1 MENANFNQLVSFV
14 FGIANDCLVDV
25 YDVGDYR
32 KIILPMIV
40 LRRFDAV
47 LEPTKQAVLAMKQK
61 LDAAGIMEQDVAL
74 CSVAHEAF
82 CNSSPFTLSDLKS
95 RTNQQQLKQ
104 DFILYLD
111 GFSKNVQDKINTLID
126 GKKLAKNASYFAF
139 TATPKN
145 KTLEV
150 FGREEIQP
158 DGSKRFFPH
167 YVYTM
172 KQAIEEHFIMDVLR
186 YYTPIQSFYKLSK
199 TVEDD
204 PLFDKKKAQRLL
216 RYYVES
222 NQYAIEQKAGII
234 VEHFHT
240 EVIGRGK
247 IGGRARAMVITSG
260 IPRAI
265 EYYKAINALLE
276 QRKSPY
282 KTIIAFSGT
291 TKYEGREVTEADLN
305 GFTSSKIERTFKKDP
320 YRILIVA
327 NKFQTGFDEPL
338 LHTMYV
344 DKGLS
349 DIKAVQT
356 LSRLNR
362 SAPDK
367 NDTFILD
374 FVNDPGVIK
383 AAFDKYYKTTILS
396 GETDVNKLNDQISEM
411 ESLQVYTHEDVDSFV
426 EAYLDN
432 APREELDPI
441 LDRCTENYKELIP
454 EEQILF
460 KSNAKGFVRTYNF
473 LSAILPY
480 GSVEWEKLS
489 IFLKLLIGKLPSPAE
504 DDNISGLLEDID
516 LESYRAVAQ
525 DTMRIQLDNEN
536 GELNPIPVSRDVG
549 ISVPELDPL
558 TQILKEFH
566 DAFGGIDWTDEDK
579 VKKQVADL
587 PAIVSKD
594 EAYQNAI
601 KNSDAQNARVESDR
615 ATMQAILDSMST
627 TIELYKAVNENP
639 ALCKWI
645 QDMVFANTYQT
656 SPPAKEDQPD
666 FD

>member
-1 MENANFNQLVSFV
+1 MRYEKYKKS
-14 FGIANDCLVDV
+14 I
-25 YDVGDYR
+25 
-32 KIILPMIV
+32 
-40 LRRFDAV
+40 
-47 LEPTKQAVLAMKQK
+47 
-61 LDAAGIMEQDVAL
+61 
-74 CSVAHEAF
+74 
-82 CNSSPFTLSDLKS
+82 SPFL
-95 RTNQQQLKQ
+95 
-104 DFILYLD
+104 
-111 GFSKNVQDKINTLID
+111 
-126 GKKLAKNASYFAF
+126 
-139 TATPKN
+139 
-145 KTLEV
+145 
-150 FGREEIQP
+150 EEIP
-158 DGSKRFFPH
+158 FHWKET
-167 YVYTM
+167 Y
-172 KQAIEEHFIMDVLR
+172 
-186 YYTPIQSFYKLSK
+186 LSHAYSLSSD
-199 TVEDD
+199 T
-204 PLFDKKKAQRLL
+204 
-216 RYYVES
+216 
-222 NQYAIEQKAGII
+222 G
-234 VEHFHT
+234 HT
-240 EVIGRGK
+240 E
-247 IGGRARAMVITSG
+247 
-260 IPRAI
+260 
-265 EYYKAINALLE
+265 EQLLSVFLD
-276 QRKSPY
+276 KGVVSY
-282 KTIIAFSGT
+282 
-291 TKYEGREVTEADLN
+291 
-305 GFTSSKIERTFKKDP
+305 SSTDQKQVHKPSED
-320 YRILIVA
+320 
-327 NKFQTGFDEPL
+327 L